1 MNSTRALIILS
12 LSVLI
17 ATALLLSNIIFG
29 QSVKVGEWSPCIYM
43 NDSFIK
49 LGEVGVHTTQNK
61 GHDPEFWAEQAT
73 KKICE
78 ISMDAPEH
86 VKQQAMAFQNQ
97 VYTVILHS
105 IKNAINSKNVTYVN
119 LLRQQGHEDM
129 ANIIKEL

>member
-1 MNSTRALIILS
+1 MS
-12 LSVLI
+12 
-17 ATALLLSNIIFG
+17 
-29 QSVKVGEWSPCIYM
+29 
-43 NDSFIK
+43 DSFIQ
-49 LGEVGVHTTQNK
+49 LGKVDVHTTQNK

-105 IKNAINSKNVTYVN
+105 MKNAIKSHNTTYAN
-119 LLRQQGHEDM
+119 LLEKQGHSDM
-129 ANIIKEL
+129 AKILKEL

>member
-1 MNSTRALIILS
+1 
-12 LSVLI
+12 
-17 ATALLLSNIIFG
+17 
-29 QSVKVGEWSPCIYM
+29 M

-49 LGEVGVHTTQNK
+49 LGEVGVRTPQNK

-73 KKICE
+73 KKICAV
-78 ISMDAPEH
+78 SMEAPEH
-86 VKQQAMAFQNQ
+86 VKQQALAFQNQ